1 MKYIPKDK
9 TIIEVA
15 RVFPALCRKN
25 KQYAYTYVLSN
36 KVLRHRFLT
45 RNRQITLIISGAK
58 KEIYFYTIKKTKLV
72 CTYLKDILIKLISN

>member
-25 KQYAYTYVLSN
+25 EYYTYTFTYVLSN

-58 KEIYFYTIKKTKLV
+58 KEIYFYTS
-72 CTYLKDILIKLISN
+72 LKDISIKLILN

>member
-15 RVFPALCRKN
+15 KVFPALCRKIN
-25 KQYAYTYVLSN
+25 SVLSN

-72 CTYLKDILIKLISN
+72 CTSLKGISIKLISN

>member
-25 KQYAYTYVLSN
+25 KQYANMYLV
-36 KVLRHRFLT
+36 
-45 RNRQITLIISGAK
+45 
-58 KEIYFYTIKKTKLV
+58 TKHSD
-72 CTYLKDILIKLISN
+72 TDF

>member
-15 RVFPALCRKN
+15 KVFPALCRKIN
-25 KQYAYTYVLSN
+25 SVLSN
-36 KVLRHRFLT
+36 KVHRHRFLT

-72 CTYLKDILIKLISN
+72 LL

>member
-15 RVFPALCRKN
+15 KVFPALCRKIN
-25 KQYAYTYVLSN
+25 SVLSN

-72 CTYLKDILIKLISN
+72 LLKKRYQSS